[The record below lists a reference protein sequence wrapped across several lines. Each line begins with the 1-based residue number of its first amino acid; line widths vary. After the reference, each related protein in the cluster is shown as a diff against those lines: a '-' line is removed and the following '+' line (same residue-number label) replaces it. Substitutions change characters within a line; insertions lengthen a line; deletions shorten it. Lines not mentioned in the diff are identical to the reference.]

1 MRGYINGF
9 FNNIMTEYIWLD
21 SQQVPIIRIG
31 KGSSKFYANLLRSYS
46 KNYDIIQMLAV
57 GARVNLA
64 IWLVFHLSKEFH
76 ISSVYIS
83 WATNTPTISF
93 LVYNT
98 MPPVDVPTIDLNDG
112 DFYIKYGKKTSNE
125 VLQRL
130 LVNKQH
136 ASIITAGAS
145 CVDLLTELPLL
156 YTIGYIYY
164 TIAIVRTFDKDEE
177 KAGIKVSVVPYNN
190 ALFQMQQEAV
200 QAQPMQEMLPEAV

>member
-1 MRGYINGF
+1 
-9 FNNIMTEYIWLD
+9 MTEYIWLD

-46 KNYDIIQMLAV
+46 KNYNVIQMLAV
-57 GARVNLA
+57 GTRVNLA
-64 IWLVFHLSKEFH
+64 VWLVYHLSKEFH
-76 ISSVYIS
+76 ISSVFIS

-130 LVNKQH
+130 LMNKQH

-145 CVDLLTELPLL
+145 CVDLLNDLPLI
-156 YTIGYIYY
+156 YSIGFIYY
-164 TIAIVRTFDKDEE
+164 NIAIVRTFDKDEE

-190 ALFQMQQEAV
+190 ELFQMQQEAV

>member
-1 MRGYINGF
+1 
-9 FNNIMTEYIWLD
+9 MTEYIWLD

-46 KNYDIIQMLAV
+46 KNYNVIQMLAV

-64 IWLVFHLSKEFH
+64 VWLVYHLSKEFH
-76 ISSVYIS
+76 ISSVF
-83 WATNTPTISF
+83 ATLSAPTISF

-112 DFYIKYGKKTSNE
+112 DFYIKYGKKTSME
-125 VLQRL
+125 TMGRL
-130 LVNKQH
+130 LVDKQH